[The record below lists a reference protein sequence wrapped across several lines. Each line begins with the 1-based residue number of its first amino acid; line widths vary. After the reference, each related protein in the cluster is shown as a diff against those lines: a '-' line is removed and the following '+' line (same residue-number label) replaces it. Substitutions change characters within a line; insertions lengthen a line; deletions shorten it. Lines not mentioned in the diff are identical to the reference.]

1 MRHQK
6 DDKSDGMRF
15 TTRLV
20 DRILVST
27 SILGTELEQSDLAQR
42 YIRGTDYLRPF
53 FDVLRDKP
61 TKIRG

>member
-1 MRHQK
+1 M
-6 DDKSDGMRF
+6 
-15 TTRLV
+15 
-20 DRILVST
+20 LVSP
-27 SILGTELEQSDLAQR
+27 SILEPSPGTEQSGLAQR